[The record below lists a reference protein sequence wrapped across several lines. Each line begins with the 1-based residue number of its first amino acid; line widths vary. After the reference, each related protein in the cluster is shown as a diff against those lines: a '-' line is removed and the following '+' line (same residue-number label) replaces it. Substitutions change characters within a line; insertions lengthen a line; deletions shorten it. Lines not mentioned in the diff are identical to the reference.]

1 MASYYEHMLT
11 IIKPDLSYT
20 IFTDLLLFTF
30 LYINLKVLHKYK
42 AFFRQFWYYEN
53 DSLLTI
59 KHRNKIGIENFAF
72 LCV

>member
-1 MASYYEHMLT
+1 MRKKMASYYEHMFT

-42 AFFRQFWYYEN
+42 AFFRQF
-53 DSLLTI
+53 
-59 KHRNKIGIENFAF
+59 
-72 LCV
+72 